1 MLEIKIT
8 AKELA
13 EAINNLAAALS
24 VKDQQLPPV
33 NDLVNRQETPAPAL
47 NPTVPQP
54 AITSAPQTR
63 TAPIPQTPP
72 QPAIVPTAA
81 PKYTFDMLSQA
92 GAALVDAG
100 KMEQLIAVLHKYNTQ
115 SLTTLAPE
123 QYGAVANDLRALGAA
138 I

>member
-33 NDLVNRQETPAPAL
+33 NDLVNRSATPTPAL

-54 AITSAPQTR
+54 AVTSAPQT
-63 TAPIPQTPP
+63 TPQPVTPP
-72 QPAIVPTAA
+72 QQPAIVPTAA

-100 KMEQLIAVLHKYNTQ
+100 KMEQLLAVLRKYNTQ